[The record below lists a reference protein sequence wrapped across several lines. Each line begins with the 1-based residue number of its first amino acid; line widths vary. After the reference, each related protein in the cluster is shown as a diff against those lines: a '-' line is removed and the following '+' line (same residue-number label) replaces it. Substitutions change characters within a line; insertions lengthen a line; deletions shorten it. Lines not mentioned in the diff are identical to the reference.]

1 MRERLT
7 YDRKCYTIAD
17 YYISYK
23 EYIEPNTQYDVDL
36 KTFKAIVTDYFKF
49 IRDEIM
55 LNCKEFKLPCRLG
68 KLSIIKH
75 MPKEFTGKS
84 LRWDW
89 KATRET
95 GKPVYLLNEHSN
107 YFKYRFY
114 WQKKDCLLINKGAYQ
129 FVACRQNKRD
139 LAQLI
144 FKKIKR
150 LSRIM
155 IVNRMISSK
164 SVIAKV
170 IADLDLK
177 EDQIRITDIREW
189 ILEAILKIGAIQ
201 QYDHKVV
208 ILPIINHQAALPC
221 DLYKLG
227 QVAFSFQNDGGWL
240 PMRKTTSSFGIFHD
254 RGCGKPC
261 MLIHDTELFP
271 LVKNMFN
278 LTSDTEALQKLNED
292 TSLRQTLSILLNQWT
307 VGTVNG
313 KYVNGSIGHRD
324 STMFSNELQYMTKPG
339 YIMTNIPEGFVKV
352 SYYAIFTDE
361 EAMPMI
367 PDIESYKEAI
377 FWYVTM
383 KLMYPKK
390 LKGQISQGDYY
401 DIRNSYN
408 FYRKQAYAEAMMPG
422 TDEIESIKNTWNKLY
437 TEFDDHDTF
446 FSTTGDEQNIY
457 NQNR

>member
-1 MRERLT
+1 
-7 YDRKCYTIAD
+7 
-17 YYISYK
+17 
-23 EYIEPNTQYDVDL
+23 
-36 KTFKAIVTDYFKF
+36 
-49 IRDEIM
+49 
-55 LNCKEFKLPCRLG
+55 
-68 KLSIIKH
+68 
-75 MPKEFTGKS
+75 
-84 LRWDW
+84 
-89 KATRET
+89 
-95 GKPVYLLNEHSN
+95 
-107 YFKYRFY
+107 
-114 WQKKDCLLINKGAYQ
+114 
-129 FVACRQNKRD
+129 
-139 LAQLI
+139 
-144 FKKIKR
+144 
-150 LSRIM
+150 M

-177 EDQIRITDIREW
+177 EPDIRITDIKEY

-227 QVAFSFQNDGGWL
+227 QVDFSFQNDGGWL
-240 PMRKTTSSFGIFHD
+240 PMRKTTSSFGVFHD

-324 STMFSNELQYMTKPG
+324 GTMFSNELQYMTKPG